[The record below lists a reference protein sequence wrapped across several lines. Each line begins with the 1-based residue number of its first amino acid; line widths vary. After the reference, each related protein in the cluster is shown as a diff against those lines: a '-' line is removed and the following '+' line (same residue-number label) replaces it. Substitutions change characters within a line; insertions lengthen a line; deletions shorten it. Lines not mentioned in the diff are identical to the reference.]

1 MSFLTDLQFATRT
14 LRAKPVFTAIAVA
27 SLALGIGANTAIF
40 SVVESALLRELPYD
54 HADRLLLLRDNQPD
68 FSAASL
74 APGEYLDYQKQTR
87 TLSGL
92 AAFSWQSLTLTAS
105 GDPQKLRASAV
116 TPNFFEVLGAHPQ
129 IGRLFNAAQE
139 KPGADRAAVLSEST
153 WRGMF
158 ASDPAILNRTIRLNG
173 NSFRVVGV
181 LRDKESY
188 PADTQ
193 VWITPRFVVPEYVED
208 PHPSQ
213 PDLAATYGNH
223 WMNGIGRMREGVTVS
238 QARAELGIIAR
249 HDKAFHPGHAPNVA
263 ALHEHLVGNIKPALW
278 ILLGSVLL
286 LLLIACANMAGLL
299 LSRSATRVRELS
311 VRTALGATKWQ
322 IARLLLAESFL
333 LAIAGGLL
341 GTLLADQGQ
350 QLLARY
356 SPYDLPAALGP
367 QMNWQVLAFCVA
379 ATLLSALLS
388 GLAPALRSSQID
400 VQDGLKESSK
410 GSASTAANNWRRLLV
425 AAEIALSVVL
435 LCGASLLIHSFTKIL
450 DVNPGFDTTNVTT
463 ARISLPLT
471 AYSHDAAN
479 AFWDKLIARVS
490 ALPDVE
496 SAAIETN
503 LPLSGNE
510 SGSDLKINGISAY
523 SDQVA
528 VSPGVFTALHIPLL
542 AGKNFDGHET
552 EKSAPVVIVSRAFA
566 DKLFPHQNP
575 IGRKFEGAPI
585 DGQPTIIGIVADVK
599 FTGLNEPAPLMMYF
613 APAQYGVDSA
623 SLIVKTKRPAD
634 ITNELRAVLHSL
646 DPGLPLSD
654 SKPLAAYV
662 DGSLET
668 KRFLLGL
675 LTAFASLAILLAG
688 IGLYGVLAFSVE
700 QRTREI
706 GIRIALGAERHE
718 ILRLLLTESSLVA
731 ISGLAIGL
739 IAAFWSSSLLKNML
753 YGVTAT
759 DSAAYLAATILVLAI
774 AAIAS
779 FLPSLRATRVDPVTA
794 LRYE

>member
-1 MSFLTDLQFATRT
+1 MSFFNDLQFATRT
-14 LRAKPVFTAIAVA
+14 LRAKPVFTAIAIA

-54 HADRLLLLRDNQPD
+54 HADRLLLLHENQPN
-68 FSAASL
+68 FTGASL

-87 TLSGL
+87 TLTGL
-92 AAFSWQSLTLTAS
+92 AALAWQSITLTGN
-105 GDPQKLRASAV
+105 GDPQKLRAFSV
-116 TPNFFEVLGAHPQ
+116 TPNFFEVLGAHAR
-129 IGRLFNAAQE
+129 IGRLFSAAQD
-139 KPGADRAAVLSEST
+139 KPGNDRAAVISEST

-158 ASDPAILNRTIRLNG
+158 ASDPAILNRSIRLNG

-188 PADTQ
+188 PSETQ

-213 PDLAATYGNH
+213 PNLAATYGNH
-223 WMNGIGRMREGVTVS
+223 WLNAIGRMRDDVTVS

-249 HDKAFHPGHAPNVA
+249 HDKAFSTGHVPNIA
-263 ALHEHLVGNIKPALW
+263 ELHEHLVGNIKPALW
-278 ILLGSVLL
+278 VLLGAVLL

-299 LSRSATRVRELS
+299 LSRSASRVRELS
-311 VRTALGATKWQ
+311 VRSALGATKWQ

-333 LAIAGGLL
+333 LALAGGVV
-341 GTLLADQGQ
+341 GVFLADQGQ
-350 QLLARY
+350 RLLAKY

-367 QMNWQVLAFCVA
+367 QMDWQVLAFCVA
-379 ATLLSALLS
+379 ATLISALLS
-388 GLAPALRSSQID
+388 GLAPALRSGQID

-410 GSASTAANNWRRLLV
+410 GSASSAAKYWRRLLV
-425 AAEIALSVVL
+425 GAEIALSVVL
-435 LCGASLLIHSFTKIL
+435 LCGAFLLIHSFAKIL
-450 DVNPGFDTTNVTT
+450 DVKPGFDTANVIT

-471 AYSHDAAN
+471 AYSHEATN
-479 AFWDKLIARVS
+479 AFWDKFLAKVS

-496 SAAIETN
+496 SAAIETD
-503 LPLSGNE
+503 LPLGGSE

-528 VSPGVFTALHIPLL
+528 VSPQAFAALRIPLL

-552 EKSAPVVIVSRAFA
+552 ENSAPVVIVSRSFA
-566 DKLFPHQNP
+566 DKLFPKQNP
-575 IGRKFEGAPI
+575 IGRKFGGAPI

-599 FTGLNEPAPLMMYF
+599 STGLNEPAPVMMYF
-613 APAQYGVDSA
+613 APSQYGVDSA
-623 SLIVKTKRPAD
+623 SLIVKTRHSSD

-646 DPGLPLSD
+646 DPALPLSD
-654 SKPLAAYV
+654 IKPLAAYV
-662 DGSLET
+662 GGSLEA
-668 KRFLLGL
+668 KRFLLSL
-675 LTAFASLAILLAG
+675 LTAFAALAILLAG

-706 GIRIALGAERHE
+706 GIRIALGAERRE
-718 ILRLLLTESSLVA
+718 ILRLILGECSVVA
-731 ISGLAIGL
+731 IAGLAAGL
-739 IAAFWSSSLLKNML
+739 CGAFWASSLLKNML
-753 YGVTAT
+753 YGITAT
-759 DSAAYLAATILVLAI
+759 DSAAYIAATILVLAI
-774 AAIAS
+774 AAFAS
-779 FLPSLRATRVDPVTA
+779 FLPSVRATRVDPMTA